1 MQLNI
6 KQIENTTRVKHC
18 SNCDVDINFYKVKFE
33 CLLELDL
40 EILAS
45 SEQEAKESFHEVLNL
60 IDVDELVENEDMHYI
75 YSKKLTLN

>member
-45 SEQEAKESFHEVLNL
+45 SEQHAEKLFSEVISL
-60 IDVDELVENEDMHYI
+60 IDIDELVDNRGMFFI
-75 YSKKLTLN
+75 STKKLTLN

>member
-45 SEQEAKESFHEVLNL
+45 SEQHAEKLFSGVLSL
-60 IDVDELVENEDMHYI
+60 IDIEELVDNAGMFYI
-75 YSKKLTLN
+75 STKKLTLN